1 MRKFEVGLTVLILF
15 ACLAGCGSG
24 HPLQVTRIQLG
35 RSLNPDNTVASFTTV
50 FAPTDTVHLTAFT
63 TGVGSATIRVRW
75 MYGGQII
82 GEPEKQVSYRI
93 DAATEFPLQSAGG
106 FPAGDY
112 TAEVFLNGH
121 SAGTRTFRVET
132 PR

>member
-1 MRKFEVGLTVLILF
+1 MRKCEVGLTVVILF

-24 HPLQVTRIQLG
+24 HLQVTRIQLG
-35 RSLNPDNTVASFTTV
+35 RSLNPDNSVASFTTV

-63 TGVGSATIRVRW
+63 TGAGSGRISVRW
-75 MYGGQII
+75 MYGSQVI
-82 GEPEKQVSYRI
+82 GEPEKQVSYRM

-106 FPAGDY
+106 FPPGDY
-112 TAEVFLNGH
+112 TVEVFLNGH
-121 SAGTRTFRVET
+121 SAGTRTFRVEK

>member
-1 MRKFEVGLTVLILF
+1 MRKLEVSLGVAILF

-50 FAPTDTVHLTAFT
+50 FAPTDTIYLTAVS
-63 TGVGSATIRVRW
+63 TGVGSGKISVRW
-75 MYGGQII
+75 KYGGQVI
-82 GEPEKQVSYRI
+82 GEPEKEVSSRI
-93 DAATEFPLQSAGG
+93 DAVTEFRLESAGG
-106 FPAGDY
+106 FPPGDY

-121 SAGTRTFRVET
+121 SAGTRTFRVER